1 MVSYIETLLLT
12 TLIIIFEE
20 LHNLQREEI
29 EFGVITFAYVSFRFV
44 VQDSGNVPDR
54 LLRAVLGPV
63 HVLHQ
68 SVQHVHED
76 ILHRLHCLHY
86 LPDAI

>member
-1 MVSYIETLLLT
+1 MKALFLT

-20 LHNLQREEI
+20 LHNLRREEI
-29 EFGVITFAYVSFRFV
+29 EFGAITFAYVYFRFV

-54 LLRAVLGPV
+54 LLRALLGPL

-86 LPDAI
+86 LSDAI